1 MSSALPGSAT
11 VTPAEYLAREEAADQ
26 KSEYEYGAIIPMPGG
41 TLQHSQI
48 KVNAVTLL
56 STQLADL
63 DFVVL
68 NSDVRVRTPDQ
79 GRYYYPDV
87 SVVAGAPTI
96 EPQWKTANL
105 TNPCLIIEVISPSTG
120 QRDRGTKFEGY
131 KTIPSLREYLLI
143 DSNQMHVTQWVRGD
157 DEQWTSRDY
166 RSHDDVVALA
176 AAPAQLALAGVYRR
190 VAFS

>member
-1 MSSALPGSAT
+1 MSSALPGPT
-11 VTPAEYLAREEAADQ
+11 PVTPAEYLAREEAAEQ

-48 KVNAVTLL
+48 KVNVVTLL

-63 DFVVL
+63 DFVGL

-87 SVVAGAPTI
+87 SVVAGAPAI
-96 EPQWKTANL
+96 EPEWKTANL

-120 QRDRGTKFEGY
+120 QRDRGTKFAGY
-131 KTIPSLREYLLI
+131 KTIPTLREYLLI
-143 DSNQMHVTQWVRGD
+143 HSNQMHVTQWVR
-157 DEQWTSRDY
+157 EANAVWTSRDY
-166 RSHDDVVALA
+166 PAQDDVVALVTV
-176 AAPAQLALAGVYRR
+176 PAQLALARIYRR

>member
-1 MSSALPGSAT
+1 MRSALPGSAT
-11 VTPAEYLAREEAADQ
+11 MTPAEYLAREEAAEH
-26 KSEYEYGAIIPMPGG
+26 KSEYEYEAIIPMSGG

-56 STQLADL
+56 STQLVAL

-87 SVVAGAPTI
+87 SVVAGAPAI

-105 TNPCLIIEVISPSTG
+105 TNPCLIIEVVSPSTG

-157 DEQWTSRDY
+157 DGQWTSRDY

-176 AAPAQLALAGVYRR
+176 AAPAQLALAEVYRR